1 MREIVRTGT
10 GLCLLVVAGGLC
22 LGGMVARAQTPAP
35 PEFPSEVALI
45 TVDAVVVDAK
55 GQPVTGLTREEFRV
69 FEDGQ
74 PQEIVSFEAYERGEP
89 GAADEEVRPPAVG
102 RAGLLANPPHQRAG
116 QLQA

>member
-45 TVDAVVVDAK
+45 TVDAVVVDAT
-55 GQPVTGLTREEFRV
+55 GQSVDGLTRDDFAVE
-69 FEDGQ
+69 EDGR
-74 PQEIVSFEAYERGEP
+74 PQDIVNF
-89 GAADEEVRPPAVG
+89 
-102 RAGLLANPPHQRAG
+102 Q
-116 QLQA
+116 